1 MFEKEAG
8 RTPGSDEVNPLA
20 YGRRTLGT
28 AAALS
33 AVPAVAAAIDQQS
46 ARTLHSHAVNMYSA
60 HDVPV
65 DPGLLYLI
73 VYAVAGSLVVLWL
86 TAAVTAWVSRR
97 VASGVGALLVLANGA
112 TALAMLFAT
121 EYGSVVFPMQWG
133 VLIALPAIAG
143 ALAVTLLFRG
153 AKR

>member
-1 MFEKEAG
+1 M
-8 RTPGSDEVNPLA
+8 NPLA
-20 YGRRTLGT
+20 YGRRTLGA

-97 VASGVGALLVLANGA
+97 VASGVGALLGHVSQMAGDSAKCEVRIPPAVWLRKE
-112 TALAMLFAT
+112 L
-121 EYGSVVFPMQWG
+121 GSDHDQLSAWRSS
-133 VLIALPAIAG
+133 L
-143 ALAVTLLFRG
+143 
-153 AKR
+153 